1 MEQRI
6 LGRLGRLNQTGVFLA
21 TIALVLVA
29 LLLPGPVGGALLLV
43 LAAVLGWLL
52 LRTWP
57 MHRPPIRVARVAIL
71 ALLVILAVT
80 KLF

>member
-6 LGRLGRLNQTGVFLA
+6 LARLGRLNQTGVFLA
-21 TIALVLVA
+21 LAAFVLVA
-29 LLLPGPVGGALLLV
+29 LLLPGAVGGVLLLA
-43 LAAVLGWLL
+43 LAAALGWLL

-57 MHRPPIRVARVAIL
+57 LHRPPIRLARVAIL